1 MMTSK
6 SSAWRESVSSPA
18 DLPPDVGV
26 VVVAAGAGVRAGP
39 GEPKQFRPILGV
51 PMLLRALRPFTEHPE
66 VRHTVVALP
75 PGYAERPPEWLGR
88 ALGARLTVVAG
99 GAQRVDSVR
108 AGLQALPAGTTVVLI
123 HDAARPF
130 VSRGTI
136 DAVIARARAGVGA
149 VAAVPTS
156 DTLKEVGQGTHRPT
170 PRIARTIDRERIWR
184 AQTPQG
190 FPRQMLIDAYARL
203 IMDPSASSAGSGA
216 QNGAPSDDAE
226 VCERAGFPVEL
237 IPDSPYNFKIT
248 TADDFR
254 IAEALARE
262 LR

>member
-1 MMTSK
+1 
-6 SSAWRESVSSPA
+6 
-18 DLPPDVGV
+18 
-26 VVVAAGAGVRAGP
+26 
-39 GEPKQFRPILGV
+39 
-51 PMLLRALRPFTEHPE
+51 MLLRALRPFTGHPE
-66 VRHTVVALP
+66 VRQVIVVLP
-75 PGYAERPPEWLGR
+75 PGYAERPPEWLAKLRGER
-88 ALGARLTVVAG
+88 LGLAAG
-99 GAQRVDSVR
+99 GAQRADSVR
-108 AGLQALPAGTTVVLI
+108 AGLKALPEDSAIVLV

-156 DTLKEVGQGTHRPT
+156 DTLKEVGEGAHRPT
-170 PRIARTIDRERIWR
+170 PRILRTVDRERIWR

-190 FPRQMLIDAYARL
+190 FPRHMLGDAYAQL
-203 IMDPSASSAGSGA
+203 GA
-216 QNGAPSDDAE
+216 EANGAPSDDAE

-237 IPDSPYNFKIT
+237 IPDSPYNFKVT

>member
-1 MMTSK
+1 M
-6 SSAWRESVSSPA
+6 AWKESVSSPVA
-18 DLPPDVGV
+18 SPPDVGV

-51 PMLLRALRPFTEHPE
+51 PMLLRALRAFIGHPD
-66 VRHTVVALP
+66 VRQVIVALP
-75 PGYAERPPEWLGR
+75 PEYAQRPPEWLGKLR
-88 ALGARLTVVAG
+88 GERLAFVAG
-99 GAQRVDSVR
+99 GAQRFDSVR
-108 AGLQALPAGTTVVLI
+108 EGLQALPADARIILV

-149 VAAVPTS
+149 VAAVPAS
-156 DTLKEVGQGTHRPT
+156 DTLKEIGQGTHRPT

-190 FPRQMLIDAYARL
+190 FPREMLDQAYQQLGVFRN
-203 IMDPSASSAGSGA
+203 G
-216 QNGAPSDDAE
+216 GAPGDDAE

-237 IPDSPYNFKIT
+237 VPDSPYNFKIT

-254 IAEALARE
+254 IAEALARDA
-262 LR
+262 R

>member
-1 MMTSK
+1 
-6 SSAWRESVSSPA
+6 VSSPVA
-18 DLPPDVGV
+18 WQPDVGV

-51 PMLLRALRPFTEHPE
+51 PMLLRALRAFIGHPE
-66 VRHTVVALP
+66 VRQVVVTLP
-75 PGYAERPPEWLGR
+75 LGYVDRPPDWLGKLR
-88 ALGARLTVVAG
+88 GERLGVVPG
-99 GAQRVDSVR
+99 GAHRVDSVR
-108 AGLQALPAGTTVVLI
+108 AGLGALPDEVTIILI

-156 DTLKEVGQGTHRPT
+156 DTLKEIGEGPTRPT
-170 PRIARTIDRERIWR
+170 PRITRTVDRERIWR

-190 FPRQMLIDAYARL
+190 FPRQMLRDAYAQL
-203 IMDPSASSAGSGA
+203 EAVK
-216 QNGAPSDDAE
+216 NGGTPPAPPTPPPNDDAE

-237 IPDSPYNFKIT
+237 IPDSPYNVKIT

>member
-1 MMTSK
+1 M
-6 SSAWRESVSSPA
+6 SSPVG
-18 DLPPDVGV
+18 LQPDVGV

-51 PMLLRALRPFTEHPE
+51 PMLLRALRQFTSHPD
-66 VRHTVVALP
+66 VRQVVVALP
-75 PGYAERPPEWLGR
+75 PGYAERPPDWLAKLRGD
-88 ALGARLTVVAG
+88 RLTFVPG
-99 GAQRVDSVR
+99 GAERVDSVR
-108 AGLQALPAGTTVVLI
+108 AGLEVLPPDATVILI

-130 VSRGTI
+130 VTRETV

-149 VAAVPTS
+149 VAAVPTA
-156 DTLKEVGQGTHRPT
+156 DTLKEVGDTSPAHAA
-170 PRIARTIDRERIWR
+170 PRVARTVDRNRIWR

-190 FPRQMLIDAYARL
+190 FPRQMLRDAYSRL
-203 IMDPSASSAGSGA
+203 RSFSNGGG
-216 QNGAPSDDAE
+216 GAPSDDAE

-237 IPDSPYNFKIT
+237 IPDSPYNFKVT

>member
-1 MMTSK
+1 
-6 SSAWRESVSSPA
+6 
-18 DLPPDVGV
+18 
-26 VVVAAGAGVRAGP
+26 
-39 GEPKQFRPILGV
+39 
-51 PMLLRALRPFTEHPE
+51 LRPFTGHPE
-66 VRHTVVALP
+66 VRHVIVALP
-75 PGYAERPPEWLGR
+75 PGYAERPPEWLGKAR
-88 ALGARLTVVAG
+88 GERLGLVAG

-108 AGLQALPAGTTVVLI
+108 AALAALPRETAVVLV

-149 VAAVPTS
+149 VAAVPVS
-156 DTLKEVGQGTHRPT
+156 DTLKEVGQGMHRPT
-170 PRIARTIDRERIWR
+170 PRVVRTVDRERIWR

-190 FPRQMLIDAYARL
+190 FPRQMLDDAYAQL
-203 IMDPSASSAGSGA
+203 PPQDGT
-216 QNGAPSDDAE
+216 PSDDAE

-237 IPDSPYNFKIT
+237 VPDSPYNFKIT

>member
-1 MMTSK
+1 M
-6 SSAWRESVSSPA
+6 
-18 DLPPDVGV
+18 
-26 VVVAAGAGVRAGP
+26 VAAGAGVRAGP

-51 PMLLRALRPFTEHPE
+51 PMLLRALRPFTGHPE
-66 VRHTVVALP
+66 VSHVVVALP
-75 PGYAERPPEWLGR
+75 PGYAERPPEWLGK
-88 ALGARLTVVAG
+88 ARGERLVLVAG
-99 GAQRVDSVR
+99 GAQRAESVR
-108 AGLQALPAGTTVVLI
+108 IGLAALPATTAVVLV

-136 DAVIARARAGVGA
+136 DAVISRARAGVGA
-149 VAAVPTS
+149 IAAVPAS
-156 DTLKEVGQGTHRPT
+156 DTLKEVGQGSVRPT
-170 PRIARTIDRERIWR
+170 PRIVRTVERERIWR

-190 FPRQMLIDAYARL
+190 FPWQMLQDAYAQL
-203 IMDPSASSAGSGA
+203 GA
-216 QNGAPSDDAE
+216 PAPANGNAPSDDAE

-237 IPDSPYNFKIT
+237 VPDSPFNFKVT

>member
-1 MMTSK
+1 L
-6 SSAWRESVSSPA
+6 E
-18 DLPPDVGV
+18 
-26 VVVAAGAGVRAGP
+26 
-39 GEPKQFRPILGV
+39 FV
-51 PMLLRALRPFTEHPE
+51 P
-66 VRHTVVALP
+66 
-75 PGYAERPPEWLGR
+75 
-88 ALGARLTVVAG
+88 G

-108 AGLQALPAGTTVVLI
+108 AGLAALPGDATIILI

-149 VAAVPTS
+149 IAAVPTA
-156 DTLKEVGQGTHRPT
+156 DTLKEIVQGPHRTT
-170 PRIARTIDRERIWR
+170 PRVTRTVDRERIWR
-184 AQTPQG
+184 AQTPQA
-190 FPRQMLIDAYARL
+190 FPRQMLSDAYAQL
-203 IMDPSASSAGSGA
+203 GASVNG
-216 QNGAPSDDAE
+216 GAPSDDAE

-237 IPDSPYNFKIT
+237 IPDSPYNLKVT

>member
-1 MMTSK
+1 
-6 SSAWRESVSSPA
+6 VSSPGA
-18 DLPPDVGV
+18 SPPDVGV

-39 GEPKQFRPILGV
+39 GEPKQFRAILGV
-51 PMLLRALRPFTEHPE
+51 PMLLRALRAFMGHPE
-66 VRHTVVALP
+66 VRQVIVALP
-75 PGYAERPPEWLGR
+75 PQHAQRPPEWLAKLRGER
-88 ALGARLTVVAG
+88 LGLVPG
-99 GAQRVDSVR
+99 GAQRIDSVR
-108 AGLQALPAGTTVVLI
+108 AGLEALAADAAIVLV

-130 VSRGTI
+130 VSRGII

-149 VAAVPTS
+149 VAALPAS
-156 DTLKEVGQGTHRPT
+156 DTLKEIGHGTPAAT
-170 PRIARTIDRERIWR
+170 PRITRTIDRERIWR

-190 FPRQMLIDAYARL
+190 FPRDMLDTAYQQLGVLRN
-203 IMDPSASSAGSGA
+203 G
-216 QNGAPSDDAE
+216 GAPSDDAE

-237 IPDSPYNFKIT
+237 VPDSPYNFKIT

>member
-1 MMTSK
+1 M
-6 SSAWRESVSSPA
+6 SSPA
-18 DLPPDVGV
+18 GSLPDVGV

-51 PMLLRALRPFTEHPE
+51 PMLLRALRAFTSHPD
-66 VRHTVVALP
+66 VRHVIVALP
-75 PGYAERPPEWLGR
+75 PGYADRPPDWLGKLR
-88 ALGARLTVVAG
+88 GERLGLVPG
-99 GAQRVDSVR
+99 GAHRADSVR
-108 AGLQALPAGTTVVLI
+108 AGLDALSSDSTVVLV

-149 VAAVPTS
+149 VAAVPAT
-156 DTLKEVGQGTHRPT
+156 DTLKEVGQGSHRPT
-170 PRIARTIDRERIWR
+170 PRIARTVDRERIWR

-190 FPRQMLIDAYARL
+190 FPRRMLLDAYAQL
-203 IMDPSASSAGSGA
+203 GSPVNG
-216 QNGAPSDDAE
+216 GAPSDDAE

-237 IPDSPYNFKIT
+237 VPDSPYNVKIT

>member
-1 MMTSK
+1 M
-6 SSAWRESVSSPA
+6 SSPA
-18 DLPPDVGV
+18 GSQPDVGV

-51 PMLLRALRPFTEHPE
+51 PMLLRALRQFTSHPD
-66 VRHTVVALP
+66 VRQVVVALP
-75 PGYAERPPEWLGR
+75 PGYAERPPEWLAKLRGE
-88 ALGARLTVVAG
+88 RLSFVPG

-108 AGLQALPAGTTVVLI
+108 AGLEVLPADATVILI

-130 VSRGTI
+130 VTRETV

-149 VAAVPTS
+149 VAAVPTA
-156 DTLKEVGQGTHRPT
+156 DTLKEVGAESRV
-170 PRIARTIDRERIWR
+170 ARTVDRNRIWR

-190 FPRQMLIDAYARL
+190 FPRQMLRDAYSRL
-203 IMDPSASSAGSGA
+203 RSFSNG
-216 QNGAPSDDAE
+216 GAPSDDAE
-226 VCERAGFPVEL
+226 VCERAGFPVDL
-237 IPDSPYNFKIT
+237 VPDSPYNIKVT

>member
-1 MMTSK
+1 
-6 SSAWRESVSSPA
+6 VSSPA
-18 DLPPDVGV
+18 GSPPDVGV

-51 PMLLRALRPFTEHPE
+51 PMLLRALRPFTSHPE
-66 VRHTVVALP
+66 VQQVVVALP
-75 PGYAERPPEWLGR
+75 PGYAERPPDWLAKLRGDR
-88 ALGARLTVVAG
+88 LGFVSG

-108 AGLQALPAGTTVVLI
+108 AGLAVLSDEI
-123 HDAARPF
+123 SIVLVHDAARPF

-149 VAAVPTS
+149 VAAVPAS
-156 DTLKEVGQGTHRPT
+156 DTLKEIGQGTHRPT
-170 PRIARTIDRERIWR
+170 PRITRTVDRERIWR

-190 FPRQMLIDAYARL
+190 FPRGMLRDAYAQL
-203 IMDPSASSAGSGA
+203 GGGGTV
-216 QNGAPSDDAE
+216 NGGAPSDDAE

>member
-1 MMTSK
+1 M
-6 SSAWRESVSSPA
+6 SSPVGS
-18 DLPPDVGV
+18 PPDVGV
-26 VVVAAGAGVRAGP
+26 IVVAAGAGVRAGP

-51 PMLLRALRPFTEHPE
+51 PMLLRALRPFTGHPE
-66 VRHTVVALP
+66 VRQVIVALP
-75 PGYAERPPEWLGR
+75 PGYAERPPEWLSKLRGDR
-88 ALGARLTVVAG
+88 LGLVPG
-99 GAQRVDSVR
+99 GAQRADSVR
-108 AGLQALPAGTTVVLI
+108 AGLEALAPDSIVVLV

-136 DAVIARARAGVGA
+136 DAVIARVRAGVGA
-149 VAAVPTS
+149 VAAVPAS
-156 DTLKEVGQGTHRPT
+156 DTLKEIERGTTVRPT
-170 PRIARTIDRERIWR
+170 PRIARTVDRERIWR

-190 FPRQMLIDAYARL
+190 FPRQMLHDAYAQLPPARA
-203 IMDPSASSAGSGA
+203 DGP
-216 QNGAPSDDAE
+216 APSDDAE

-237 IPDSPYNFKIT
+237 VPDSPYNVKIT

>member
-1 MMTSK
+1 M
-6 SSAWRESVSSPA
+6 AWKESVSSPA
-18 DLPPDVGV
+18 ASPPDVGV

-39 GEPKQFRPILGV
+39 GEPKQFRLILGV
-51 PMLLRALRPFTEHPE
+51 PMLLRALRAFMGHPD
-66 VRHTVVALP
+66 VRQVIVALP
-75 PGYAERPPEWLGR
+75 PEYAQRPPDWLGKLR
-88 ALGARLTVVAG
+88 GERLAFVPG
-99 GAQRVDSVR
+99 GAQRFDSVR
-108 AGLQALPAGTTVVLI
+108 AGLQALPSDARIILV

-149 VAAVPTS
+149 VAAVPAS
-156 DTLKEVGQGTHRPT
+156 DTLKEIGQGTHRPT
-170 PRIARTIDRERIWR
+170 PRIMRTIDRERIWR

-190 FPRQMLIDAYARL
+190 FPREMLDHAYQQL
-203 IMDPSASSAGSGA
+203 GVFSNG
-216 QNGAPSDDAE
+216 GAPSDDAE

-237 IPDSPYNFKIT
+237 VPDSPYNVKIT

-254 IAEALARE
+254 MAEALARE

>member
-1 MMTSK
+1 M
-6 SSAWRESVSSPA
+6 SSPA
-18 DLPPDVGV
+18 ASPPDVGV

-51 PMLLRALRPFTEHPE
+51 PMLLRALRAFIGHPE
-66 VRHTVVALP
+66 VRQVVVTLP
-75 PGYAERPPEWLGR
+75 PGYVDRPPDWLGKLR
-88 ALGARLTVVAG
+88 GDRLGFVPG

-108 AGLQALPAGTTVVLI
+108 AGLDALPDDATIILV

-149 VAAVPTS
+149 VAAVPAS
-156 DTLKEVGQGTHRPT
+156 DTLKEISEGPHRPT
-170 PRIARTIDRERIWR
+170 PRITRTVDRERIWR

-190 FPRQMLIDAYARL
+190 FPRQMLHDAYARL
-203 IMDPSASSAGSGA
+203 GA
-216 QNGAPSDDAE
+216 AANGGPPSDDAE

>member
-1 MMTSK
+1 
-6 SSAWRESVSSPA
+6 VSSPDA
-18 DLPPDVGV
+18 SPPDVGV

-39 GEPKQFRPILGV
+39 GEPKQFRSILGV
-51 PMLLRALRPFTEHPE
+51 PMLLRALRPFTGHPD
-66 VRHTVVALP
+66 VRQVVIALP
-75 PGYAERPPEWLGR
+75 PGYVERPPEWLAKLRGD
-88 ALGARLTVVAG
+88 RLRLIPG

-108 AGLQALPAGTTVVLI
+108 AGIQALAPETAVILV

-130 VSRGTI
+130 VTRETI
-136 DAVIARARAGVGA
+136 DAVITRARAGVGA
-149 VAAVPTS
+149 IAAVPAS
-156 DTLKEVGQGTHRPT
+156 DTLKEVGQGTPQPT
-170 PRIARTIDRERIWR
+170 PRIARTVDRERIWR

-190 FPRQMLIDAYARL
+190 FPRQMLYEAYAQL
-203 IMDPSASSAGSGA
+203 GTSTNG
-216 QNGAPSDDAE
+216 GAPSDDAE

>member
-1 MMTSK
+1 M
-6 SSAWRESVSSPA
+6 SSPGA
-18 DLPPDVGV
+18 LPPDVGV

-51 PMLLRALRPFTEHPE
+51 PMLLRALRPFTSHPE
-66 VRHTVVALP
+66 VRQVVVVLP
-75 PGYAERPPEWLGR
+75 PGYAERPPEWLAKLRGE
-88 ALGARLTVVAG
+88 RLAFVAG

-108 AGLQALPAGTTVVLI
+108 AGLEALPDNTGVILV

-136 DAVIARARAGVGA
+136 DAVITRARAGVGA
-149 VAAVPTS
+149 VAAVPAS
-156 DTLKEVGQGTHRPT
+156 DTLKEVGQDPHRPT
-170 PRIARTIDRERIWR
+170 PRIARTVDRERIWR

-190 FPRQMLIDAYARL
+190 FPRQMLRDAYQQL
-203 IMDPSASSAGSGA
+203 AGSLTANG
-216 QNGAPSDDAE
+216 GAPSDDAE

-237 IPDSPYNFKIT
+237 VPDSAYNFKIT